1 MTDLRSSPVLS
12 RYGDR
17 LVALSA
23 ALLSMVVYLMTIY
36 PGLFGLGDAAKFAFV
51 GKILGT
57 PHAPGYPLYVM
68 VSHLFS
74 YIPVGT
80 LAYRMNLLSALF
92 AAVAVAIV
100 YFAGRVLGLER
111 PVALATSLALGF
123 GHAFWSKALY
133 AKGYTL
139 NAALVAAGF
148 LLLLKW
154 GQSRERRHLYA
165 AIAIFALSS
174 GNHLIV
180 IALVPALLLFVIATE
195 PRTALSV
202 RTLLITAGMIAAGLS
217 QYLFVLI
224 RTRQNAPY
232 LEARATTLRE
242 LLDVMLARRWAHEIG
257 AYASAD
263 LLHARI
269 PLVTGLVT
277 TELTMAGLV
286 LAAVG
291 LFVLVRR
298 RRREATLL
306 LLSAAGVIALTANM
320 SSNEDEG
327 FLLPAF
333 VALWLL
339 AGCGLQ
345 WVFAMVRDMWA
356 RHGSRPSWG
365 VTAGTLLAVAAL
377 PVSLVAGNFRTN
389 DHHARTFEIRY
400 FNSLFEMLPDKSA
413 LVEDRYI
420 LNMMVKYKLLGEQA
434 AGSRQIDVATP
445 TYESVSDKMR
455 QGYRIFAFSEGRVK
469 LGTLGYE
476 FEPVQ
481 LYDVSLPAFLD
492 VIGRNWTVAIAA
504 TPDVAA
510 QLRANRAGWKGLGVS
525 DSAIFEQKVGTPLA
539 LVGVNG
545 ASGQAIQSAG
555 FPEARASVAL
565 NAPIGTTGRMAAAAV
580 DATANRDEAVVSV
593 NGAARVRVRRGAA
606 LVLIDP
612 RGGIEAY
619 PVEGAR
625 NLRVPFDMT
634 IFPLFR
640 VAGAVS
646 CVDVGNA
653 GWKDAS
659 TILARQMALRIDN
672 YRPYETSAVFYL
684 SADEAAAPTVTEVSG
699 SGDQHIAVSTFRMD
713 NAADRERLTAALAA
727 DSAPQTIGDTGIVSR
742 VEITVRDLGD
752 HRAIRLDLG
761 VAPVKAM
768 VRATVDLNN
777 PKRATVCGIRPSP

>member
-1 MTDLRSSPVLS
+1 VTDLRSSPVLS

-333 VALWLL
+333 VASRTE
-339 AGCGLQ
+339 A
-345 WVFAMVRDMWA
+345 VAVRD
-356 RHGSRPSWG
+356 
-365 VTAGTLLAVAAL
+365 V
-377 PVSLVAGNFRTN
+377 
-389 DHHARTFEIRY
+389 
-400 FNSLFEMLPDKSA
+400 
-413 LVEDRYI
+413 
-420 LNMMVKYKLLGEQA
+420 
-434 AGSRQIDVATP
+434 
-445 TYESVSDKMR
+445 
-455 QGYRIFAFSEGRVK
+455 RI
-469 LGTLGYE
+469 
-476 FEPVQ
+476 P
-481 LYDVSLPAFLD
+481 
-492 VIGRNWTVAIAA
+492 
-504 TPDVAA
+504 
-510 QLRANRAGWKGLGVS
+510 
-525 DSAIFEQKVGTPLA
+525 
-539 LVGVNG
+539 
-545 ASGQAIQSAG
+545 
-555 FPEARASVAL
+555 
-565 NAPIGTTGRMAAAAV
+565 
-580 DATANRDEAVVSV
+580 
-593 NGAARVRVRRGAA
+593 
-606 LVLIDP
+606 
-612 RGGIEAY
+612 
-619 PVEGAR
+619 
-625 NLRVPFDMT
+625 
-634 IFPLFR
+634 
-640 VAGAVS
+640 
-646 CVDVGNA
+646 
-653 GWKDAS
+653 
-659 TILARQMALRIDN
+659 
-672 YRPYETSAVFYL
+672 
-684 SADEAAAPTVTEVSG
+684 
-699 SGDQHIAVSTFRMD
+699 
-713 NAADRERLTAALAA
+713 
-727 DSAPQTIGDTGIVSR
+727 
-742 VEITVRDLGD
+742 
-752 HRAIRLDLG
+752 
-761 VAPVKAM
+761 
-768 VRATVDLNN
+768 
-777 PKRATVCGIRPSP
+777 